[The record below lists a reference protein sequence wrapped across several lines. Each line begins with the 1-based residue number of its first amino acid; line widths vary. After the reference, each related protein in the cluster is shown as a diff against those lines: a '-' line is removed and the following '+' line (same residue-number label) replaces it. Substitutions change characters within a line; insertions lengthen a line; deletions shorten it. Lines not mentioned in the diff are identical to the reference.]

1 MTSKVKRRA
10 PRRRFLTCRV
20 MDFCSWASK
29 FTAGRKGS
37 EPPAGA
43 QSRIGE
49 TPCSMLRR
57 SPIAMSPRGTNAT
70 RIGAARPS
78 PRCGRRTASARGAR
92 EAREYGVLGRRLPG
106 SHERHVGHD
115 GARFRAA
122 RNARR
127 LSDVVTFRWE
137 MLPADSETVLESGL
151 EFLIVDDEGRIL
163 IDHQFVPA

>member
-1 MTSKVKRRA
+1 MLDAQTLADRYVAAWNERDA
-10 PRRRFLTCRV
+10 GRRRKAIAAL
-20 MDFCSWASK
+20 WAPD
-29 FTAGRKGS
+29 G
-37 EPPAGA
+37 
-43 QSRIGE
+43 Q
-49 TPCSMLRR
+49 
-57 SPIAMSPRGTNAT
+57 
-70 RIGAARPS
+70 RP
-78 PRCGRRTASARGAR
+78 GGAR
-92 EAREYGVLGRRLPG
+92 AREYGVLGRRLPG

-137 MLPADSETVLESGL
+137 MLPPDSETVLESGL

>member
-1 MTSKVKRRA
+1 MLDAQTLADRYVAAWNERDA
-10 PRRRFLTCRV
+10 DRRRKAIAAL
-20 MDFCSWASK
+20 W
-29 FTAGRKGS
+29 
-37 EPPAGA
+37 
-43 QSRIGE
+43 
-49 TPCSMLRR
+49 
-57 SPIAMSPRGTNAT
+57 SPDGQ
-70 RIGAARPS
+70 RP
-78 PRCGRRTASARGAR
+78 GG
-92 EAREYGVLGRRLPG
+92 AREYGVLARRLPG
-106 SHERHVGHD
+106 SRERHVGHD